1 MKIVIQESAD
11 KKPRIIR
18 IPTRGLLTGLGPI
31 VIGAASIASPE
42 TGISYRQARILC
54 RALLKG
60 RKVLNGEPLVEVED
74 SEGQRVVIYL

>member
-31 VIGAASIASPE
+31 VIGATSIASPE

-54 RALLKG
+54 RALLKC
-60 RKVLNGEPLVEVED
+60 RKVLNG
-74 SEGQRVVIYL
+74 